1 MGDWPATKSF
11 TDPTR
16 EVEANAKLPW
26 GTDANPKIVDAEK
39 VRSYIVK
46 EMSSRIMM
54 IDGATAKLENGRY
67 KGDHRLSRDEW
78 ENALPMIRRAGA
90 TWADSIAL
98 REATAEDFDVI
109 DRNHG
114 GFIDLQEFCEWVE
127 HAEKRANDGRGNAKG
142 VELGV
147 NEPVDAAGRFVFD
160 SDRKWFTTP
169 LEMRPG
175 NASRKQMEAGQ
186 EYGHHRVRF

>member
-54 IDGATAKLENGRY
+54 IDGAMGTTIQQYKLEVI
-67 KGDHRLSRDEW
+67 
-78 ENALPMIRRAGA
+78 AQAV
-90 TWADSIAL
+90 ADTVL
-98 REATAEDFDVI
+98 LT
-109 DRNHG
+109 
-114 GFIDLQEFCEWVE
+114 
-127 HAEKRANDGRGNAKG
+127 
-142 VELGV
+142 
-147 NEPVDAAGRFVFD
+147 
-160 SDRKWFTTP
+160 
-169 LEMRPG
+169 
-175 NASRKQMEAGQ
+175 
-186 EYGHHRVRF
+186 